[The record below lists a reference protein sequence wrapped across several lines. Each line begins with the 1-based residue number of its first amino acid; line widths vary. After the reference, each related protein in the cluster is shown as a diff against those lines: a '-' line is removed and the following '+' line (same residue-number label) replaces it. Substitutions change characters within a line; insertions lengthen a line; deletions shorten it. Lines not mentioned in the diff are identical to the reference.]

1 MFTSLYIDN
10 QTTNGPTLPLSSDL
24 TPTVLPLQQRV
35 EDLSASDRFLLYAPP
50 WPLWGPLLSDIVKHD
65 GRRDTRSTHSGLLM
79 SKCQTVAVIRKRN
92 VKATNPAVNDP
103 AVDDCQRSQE
113 IIYSLIV
120 FGDYREIIFALST
133 ALFKR

>member
-1 MFTSLYIDN
+1 MPRPGRCGGLYSW
-10 QTTNGPTLPLSSDL
+10 TLH
-24 TPTVLPLQQRV
+24 
-35 EDLSASDRFLLYAPP
+35 
-50 WPLWGPLLSDIVKHD
+50 VKYD
-65 GRRDTRSTHSGLLM
+65 GRRDTRSAHSGPLM

-92 VKATNPAVNDP
+92 VKATNPAVDDP

-120 FGDYREIIFALST
+120 FGDYREIIFAPST